1 MVLSWT
7 ASRPSHQW
15 RGSLAWIHLPVA
27 ELLRQPFLQL
37 NNIRFRCCTKEFSHK
52 ISLHPFCFING
63 VCSADLS
70 LDMGLVNRGVRPR
83 RRAAAAEPVQGR
95 PW

>member
-52 ISLHPFCFING
+52 ISLHPFCFISG

-70 LDMGLVNRGVRPR
+70 LDMGLVDQGRPL
-83 RRAAAAEPVQGR
+83 APEGSGAEPVQGC